1 MSPYCYTYMLNML
14 KIRLYFCFTSIK
26 LNLCKMCFIIYS
38 NHLTIFMLF
47 YTNNAHVCTSY
58 QSTFDFVLIL
68 LLESLSMIRPYRNKK
83 KSIIATFV
91 LFNCLRVFN
100 DHVESKLNSMP
111 MLPRNRVNTSL
122 QRRKSFFH

>member
-1 MSPYCYTYMLNML
+1 M
-14 KIRLYFCFTSIK
+14 
-26 LNLCKMCFIIYS
+26 
-38 NHLTIFMLF
+38 
-47 YTNNAHVCTSY
+47 NAHVCTSY

-68 LLESLSMIRPYRNKK
+68 LLESLSMIRPYRNKI